1 MRPGY
6 HRRRTNPVEK
16 ALRPGLLT
24 LALLIGYGIAWM
36 ISPEPST
43 ILAQEMP
50 KAPIAEAG
58 QTDQNAAVAD
68 DSKDYDSERGG
79 DSETDGDVEKDGRHR
94 ECIYVPGISGYG
106 VIDDKH
112 LTVSTSPKRIYLV
125 TLWNRCHDLRWSH
138 QIAIKSF
145 GSWTCSH
152 SRDVVLTGDQRCIIE
167 NIERVASTKEAK
179 AIVQERKDKED

>member
-16 ALRPGLLT
+16 VLRPGLLT
-24 LALLIGYGIAWM
+24 LALLIGYGIVWL
-36 ISPEPST
+36 ISPEPSMT
-43 ILAQEMP
+43 LAQEMP

-58 QTDQNAAVAD
+58 QSDQNAAVAD
-68 DSKDYDSERGG
+68 TNEDYDA
-79 DSETDGDVEKDGRHR
+79 EKDGRHR
-94 ECIYVPGISGYG
+94 ECIYVPGINGYG

-125 TLWNRCHDLRWSH
+125 TLWNRCFDLRWSH
-138 QIAIKSF
+138 QIAIKST

-167 NIERVASTKEAK
+167 NIERVGSKKEAK
-179 AIVQERKDKED
+179 ALVQERKDKEE